1 MNVKVGK
8 IFEYIALSVVFLSVI
23 VLVLET
29 VEGFPVWTYDVLG
42 ISSDFFA
49 IFFLGEYLL
58 RVGNTQRN
66 GFSSKKL
73 MGYAFS
79 FFGLIDL
86 VSVLPTILPF
96 LFGANLGVIKMF
108 RILRVFRIMKFG
120 RYSRS
125 VQMLGEVIVSVRYA
139 LFSTLF
145 VSLFVILFSAS
156 SMYYLEHDAQP
167 NEFKDIP
174 STFWWAMATL
184 TTVGYGD
191 VYPIT
196 TGGKMFASV
205 VALTGIGLV
214 AIPTGLL
221 SAAFTKRIAED
232 RKGQGLNQDAE

>member
-1 MNVKVGK
+1 MRLNAAGK
-8 IFEYIALSVVFLSVI
+8 WGEYFALAMVFLSVV

-29 VEGFPVWTYDVLG
+29 MQDLG
-42 ISSDFFA
+42 DSTRGLLETAGDFLSV
-49 IFFLGEYLL
+49 FFVAEYLIRL
-58 RVGNTQRN
+58 FATQLEGASR
-66 GFSSKKL
+66 SRAL
-73 MGYAFS
+73 GYVLS

-86 VSVLPTILPF
+86 VSILPTLLPV
-96 LFGANLGVIKMF
+96 LFGANLGFVKMF

-120 RYSRS
+120 RYSSS
-125 VQMLGEVIVSVRYA
+125 VQMLGEVIVSVRHA

-145 VSLFVILFSAS
+145 VSLFVILFSAC

-167 NEFKDIP
+167 EHFKDIP

-196 TGGKMFASV
+196 SGGKMFASL

-214 AIPTGLL
+214 AIPTGIL
-221 SAAFTKRIAED
+221 SAAFTKRIEE
-232 RKGQGLNQDAE
+232 RRRNSEG

>member
-1 MNVKVGK
+1 MSAKMGK
-8 IFEYIALSVVFLSVI
+8 LLEYFALVIVFLSVV
-23 VLVLET
+23 VLILET
-29 VEGFPVWTYDVLG
+29 IIGFPPRIYELLG
-42 ISSDFFA
+42 YASDFCA
-49 IFFLGEYLL
+49 FFFVTEYVIRLGL
-58 RVGNTQRN
+58 TQRN
-66 GFSSKKL
+66 GWSGRRLS
-73 MGYAFS
+73 GYAIS
-79 FFGLIDL
+79 FFGLVDL
-86 VSVLPTILPF
+86 VSVLPIILPF
-96 LFGANLGVIKMF
+96 FFGSNLGVVKMF

-167 NEFKDIP
+167 NEFTDIP

-221 SAAFTKRIAED
+221 SAAFTKRIAEE
-232 RKGQGLNQDAE
+232 RKGKDANQDFG

>member
-1 MNVKVGK
+1 MKPSMGR
-8 IFEYIALSVVFLSVI
+8 IWEYLALGVVFLSVI
-23 VLVLET
+23 VLVFET
-29 VEGFPVWTYDVLG
+29 VK
-42 ISSDFFA
+42 
-49 IFFLGEYLL
+49 
-58 RVGNTQRN
+58 
-66 GFSSKKL
+66 GFSPWVYESLEYAGDLCALFFVTEYVIRLGLTQKKGWSGKLL
-73 MGYAFS
+73 MRYALS

-86 VSVLPTILPF
+86 VSVLPIILPF
-96 LFGANLGVIKMF
+96 IFGANLGVVKMF
-108 RILRVFRIMKFG
+108 RILRVFRIMKLG

-167 NEFKDIP
+167 NEFRDIP

-196 TGGKMFASV
+196 TGGRMFASI

-221 SAAFTKRIAED
+221 SAAFTKRIAEEREGSTRD
-232 RKGQGLNQDAE
+232 HPE